1 MVSLA
6 NHHDEAWDLS
16 LARGISESTTCIYTP
31 YDLVSPHQ
39 NRLFSSGLEKP

>member
-16 LARGISESTTCIYTP
+16 PASGISESTTCIYTP
-31 YDLVSPHQ
+31 MRPARELHGS
-39 NRLFSSGLEKP
+39 FSRPDEA